1 MARHAVTVRRVES
14 YRDREAALQVIEEV
28 YRNEKGWIADFRGE
42 IPEDA
47 GERRDESW
55 YLVEAG
61 GEPAG
66 AIRLLYDPEL
76 ELPAEYGVE
85 LEPGI
90 DLEGLRRAGR
100 FVDVGRFMIL
110 PRFRKDVRVALELMK
125 AAIREVVERG
135 YTHFVTDVFESDPH
149 SPLRFHTRVLGFERI
164 GTHRTG
170 ELACESVRVLL
181 ILDIARAYQR
191 LKQRGNRVFRELGEG
206 LGERLSPAAEALP
219 LARSA

>member
-1 MARHAVTVRRVES
+1 MTRHAVTVGRVES
-14 YRDREAALQVIEEV
+14 YRAREAALQVIEEV
-28 YRNEKGWIADFRGE
+28 YRNEKGWIADFRRE
-42 IPEDA
+42 IPVDA
-47 GERRDESW
+47 GERRDQSW
-55 YLVEAG
+55 YLVEVG

-76 ELPAEYGVE
+76 ELPADYGVQ

-90 DLEGLRRAGR
+90 DLERLRRAGR
-100 FVDVGRFMIL
+100 FVDIGRFMIL
-110 PRFRKDVRVALELMK
+110 PRFRRDVRVALELMK

-135 YTHFVTDVFESDPH
+135 YTHFLTDVFESDPH

-170 ELACESVRVLL
+170 ELACEGVRVLL

-191 LKQRGNRVFRELGEG
+191 LKQRGNRVFRELGQG
-206 LGERLSPAAEALP
+206 LGERLSPEGLP